1 MLLNPIHFHF
11 ILTFPHC
18 FSKSHRCGT
27 LLKMKPIYHTH
38 KFCINHVLWMELEW
52 TTMWKIKWNYL
63 QGLKLMN
70 PINQYHQTYC

>member
-27 LLKMKPIYHTH
+27 FL
-38 KFCINHVLWMELEW
+38 
-52 TTMWKIKWNYL
+52 KWNLYTTRT
-63 QGLKLMN
+63 N
-70 PINQYHQTYC
+70 SV